1 VFCVFPAGKVVAF
14 VGEQLLAL
22 FIELS
27 LVLLLNQL
35 LVADFE
41 GLYGRLV
48 NALPH
53 VFLPYILH
61 RNGRTYFFIGGWLN
75 RLVFPNDLF
84 FG

>member
-27 LVLLLNQL
+27 LVLLLNQV
-35 LVADFE
+35 LVADLE

-53 VFLPYILH
+53 DFLPYILH
-61 RNGRTYFFIGGWLN
+61 RNSRAYSFVGGWLN
-75 RLVFPNDLF
+75 WLVFSNDLF